1 MSHPLK
7 DRLTY
12 ANVTATIALFVALG
26 GTSYAAITL
35 PRNSVGSAQIR
46 TAAVT
51 SSDVRD
57 RALGVRDLS
66 LSARR
71 SFKGG
76 TGVAGP
82 AGPKGDTGAAAVR
95 YFAAVSGAGALVR
108 GSATS
113 GGRAGSA
120 GMYVVGFPQA
130 VNTCGYTATLGA
142 PDGSAVAPGRIT
154 LGESDG
160 KVLVRTY
167 DEAGA
172 SSDLPFF
179 LAVSC

>member
-1 MSHPLK
+1 MAQPLK

-46 TAAVT
+46 TSAVT

-57 RALGVRDLS
+57 RSLGVRDLA
-66 LSARR
+66 LGARR
-71 SFKGG
+71 SLKGAA
-76 TGVAGP
+76 GVAGP
-82 AGPKGDTGAAAVR
+82 AGPKGEAGAAATR
-95 YFAAVSGAGALVR
+95 FFAAVSGAGALVR
-108 GSATS
+108 GTATS

-120 GMYVVGFPQA
+120 GTYVVGFSQP
-130 VNTCGYTATLGA
+130 VSTCVYTATLGA
-142 PDGSAVAPGRIT
+142 PDGNAVSPGRIT
-154 LGESDG
+154 VGESDG

-167 DEAGA
+167 DAAGA
-172 SSDLPFF
+172 ESDLPFF